1 MALSDNDIDRL
12 AFIDQVKDSAMDGQ
26 AKALVIRMT
35 MVPHPSALD
44 DARVVFDRMIVNSD
58 D

>member
-35 MVPHPSALD
+35 MVPHPSAIS
-44 DARVVFDRMIVNSD
+44 DARAVFDRMTANID

>member
-12 AFIDQVKDSAMDGQ
+12 AFISQVKASQLDGQ
-26 AKALVIRMT
+26 AKALVIRMA
-35 MVPHPSALD
+35 MVPHPTALS
-44 DARVVFDRMIVNSD
+44 DARVVFDRMTAGSD